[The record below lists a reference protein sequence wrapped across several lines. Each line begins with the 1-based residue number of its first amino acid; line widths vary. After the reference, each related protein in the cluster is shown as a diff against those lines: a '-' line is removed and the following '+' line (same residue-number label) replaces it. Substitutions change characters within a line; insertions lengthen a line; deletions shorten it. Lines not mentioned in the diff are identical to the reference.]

1 MLFLDETSAV
11 TFRMFA
17 RNPSDNRAMDFQS
30 LYEKYAPAVRRF
42 ALFLCGDAMMAD
54 DITSETFVRAL
65 VAAGRIRELTVK
77 SYLMMIARNVYRD
90 LQRREWRKAE
100 LDEHKADSR
109 IGAQAHFEQK
119 QEVQAVMAALQELPE
134 IDRTILLMRAL
145 DEMPYEEIAAALE
158 IPVTTA
164 KVKVHRA
171 RTKLMEI
178 RNPAREKLASSG
190 EKL

>member
-1 MLFLDETSAV
+1 
-11 TFRMFA
+11 
-17 RNPSDNRAMDFQS
+17 MDFES

-65 VAAGRIRELTVK
+65 MAAGRIRELTVK

-90 LQRREWRKAE
+90 LQRREWRKTE
-100 LDEHKADSR
+100 LDEHKPDAK

-119 QEVQAVMAALQELPE
+119 EEVSAVMKALQELPE
-134 IDRTILLMRAL
+134 IDRAILLMRAL

-158 IPVTTA
+158 IPVVTA

-171 RTKLMEI
+171 RAKLMEI
-178 RNPAREKLASSG
+178 RNPARERLASSG

>member
-1 MLFLDETSAV
+1 
-11 TFRMFA
+11 
-17 RNPSDNRAMDFQS
+17 MDFQS

-54 DITSETFVRAL
+54 DITSDTFLRAWL
-65 VAAGRIRELTVK
+65 AQGRIRELTVK

-90 LQRREWRKAE
+90 LQRREWRKTE
-100 LDEHKADSR
+100 LDEQKADSK
-109 IGAQAHFEQK
+109 IGAHAHFEQK
-119 QEVQAVMAALQELPE
+119 EEVGAVMAALQELPE

-145 DEMPYEEIAAALE
+145 DDMPYEEIAAAME

-171 RTKLMEI
+171 RAKLMEI
-178 RNPAREKLASSG
+178 RNPPREKLAASG
-190 EKL
+190 EEL